1 MPYSGSQ
8 GWNKWLK
15 GGTIRKAVA
24 DVEEPTI
31 DLENENTPEVPLK
44 EGGIGTIYSAGF
56 EEEDGVSRVVPTI
69 VDGKQLDPRDAYD
82 ISRKTGRH
90 LGRYSSPEM
99 AAQAA
104 QEMHLDE
111 ERRVNELREAREK
124 AKEAREKAKA
134 RASAKRRK

>member
-31 DLENENTPEVPLK
+31 DLEKENRLEVPLK
-44 EGGIGTIYSAGF
+44 KGGIGTIYSTHF
-56 EEEDGVSRVVPTI
+56 DEDDGVSRVVPTI
-69 VDGKQLDPRDAYD
+69 VDGEEVDEEEAKK
-82 ISRKTGRH
+82 ISWTTGRH
-90 LGRYSSPEM
+90 LGRYSSSVM
-99 AAQAA
+99 AKQAA
-104 QEMHLDE
+104 EEMHLDE

-124 AKEAREKAKA
+124 AKAK
-134 RASAKRRK
+134 ASAKRRK

>member
-8 GWNKWLK
+8 GWNKWLR

-24 DVEEPTI
+24 DIEEPTI
-31 DLENENTPEVPLK
+31 DLEKENRPEVPLK

-82 ISRKTGRH
+82 ISRRTGRH
-90 LGRYSSPEM
+90 LGRYSSSEM

-111 ERRVNELREAREK
+111 ERRGKELARARER
-124 AKEAREKAKA
+124 AK
-134 RASAKRRK
+134 KRRK

>member
-8 GWNKWLK
+8 GWNKWLR

-31 DLENENTPEVPLK
+31 DLEKENRPEVPLK

-82 ISRKTGRH
+82 ISRRTGRH
-90 LGRYSSPEM
+90 LGRYSSSEM

-111 ERRVNELREAREK
+111 ERRGKELARARER
-124 AKEAREKAKA
+124 AK
-134 RASAKRRK
+134 KRRK

>member
-8 GWNKWLK
+8 GWNKWLR

-31 DLENENTPEVPLK
+31 DLENENRPEVPLK

-82 ISRKTGRH
+82 ISRRTGRH
-90 LGRYSSPEM
+90 LGRYSSSEM

-104 QEMHLDE
+104 QEMHLEE
-111 ERRVNELREAREK
+111 ERRGKELARARER
-124 AKEAREKAKA
+124 AK
-134 RASAKRRK
+134 KRRK

>member
-8 GWNKWLK
+8 GWNKWLR

-31 DLENENTPEVPLK
+31 DLEKENRPEVPLK

-82 ISRKTGRH
+82 ISRRTGRH
-90 LGRYSSPEM
+90 LGRYSFSEM

-111 ERRVNELREAREK
+111 ERRGKELARARER
-124 AKEAREKAKA
+124 AK
-134 RASAKRRK
+134 KRRK

>member
-8 GWNKWLK
+8 GWNKWLR

-31 DLENENTPEVPLK
+31 DLEKENRPEVPLK

-56 EEEDGVSRVVPTI
+56 KEEDGVSRVVPTI

-82 ISRKTGRH
+82 ISRRTGRH
-90 LGRYSSPEM
+90 LGRYSSSEM

-111 ERRVNELREAREK
+111 ERRGKELARARER
-124 AKEAREKAKA
+124 AK
-134 RASAKRRK
+134 KRRK

>member
-8 GWNKWLK
+8 GWNKWLR

-24 DVEEPTI
+24 DIEEPTI
-31 DLENENTPEVPLK
+31 DLEKENRPEVPLK

-82 ISRKTGRH
+82 ISRRTGRH
-90 LGRYSSPEM
+90 LGR
-99 AAQAA
+99 
-104 QEMHLDE
+104 
-111 ERRVNELREAREK
+111 
-124 AKEAREKAKA
+124 
-134 RASAKRRK
+134 